1 MAENYNIDDF
11 INVESP
17 VKEKEVFFK
26 RFKTPFKVKSLTAS
40 EVTDLRKQATKNVLN
55 KRTHTYQPEMDQ
67 NKFSD
72 LVMAESVVVPDLKN
86 EKIQRA
92 YGAIGEPAK
101 VLELM
106 LSAGEYITLSQ
117 EVMDISG
124 LNGDSAE
131 DLKEEAKNL

>member
-17 VKEKEVFFK
+17 IKEEQVNFK
-26 RFKTPFKVKSLTAS
+26 RFKSPFKVRSLTAD
-40 EVTDLRKQATKNVLN
+40 EVTTLRKQATKLVLN

-72 LVMAESVVVPDLKN
+72 LVMAESVIVPDLKN
-86 EKIQRA
+86 EKLQKA

-106 LSAGEYITLSQ
+106 LSAGEYVTLSQ
-117 EVMDISG
+117 KVMDISG

-131 DLKEEAKNL
+131 DLKEEAKN

>member
-17 VKEKEVFFK
+17 IKEEQVKFK
-26 RFKTPFKVKSLTAS
+26 RFKSPFKVRSLTAD
-40 EVTDLRKQATKNVLN
+40 EVTTLRKQATKPVLN

-72 LVMAESVVVPDLKN
+72 LVMAESVIVPDLKN
-86 EKIQRA
+86 EKLQKA

-106 LSAGEYITLSQ
+106 LSAGEYVTLSQ
-117 EVMDISG
+117 KVMDISG

-131 DLKEEAKNL
+131 DLKEEAKN